1 MWYKAQIIW
10 FIILTNNGFQNM
22 WTFPRVLWG
31 WQPVYLPPAEMS
43 TGKFITARRKVQW
56 EWTFLRVVYFVN
68 MLSASEHPQK
78 CPLPKF
84 HCTVV
89 HHRLY
94 TCTFCSIRTGFK
106 SVRDRQEGGETN
118 VISKRR
124 QITYMLSEAF
134 YKWRLSLLSL
144 TLLKPVLMLQKVQ
157 VYSLRCKVADH
168 CVHILMMKTR
178 KE

>member
-1 MWYKAQIIW
+1 MGGTSSSSMSGRKHTRKERKMVSIIFVSLQSSFLWEGWTQLSFWAEVAWCFWTFNLKNHKMWYKAQIIW

-89 HHRLY
+89 HHMLY
-94 TCTFCSIRTGFK
+94 TSTFCCIRTGC
-106 SVRDRQEGGETN
+106 Q
-118 VISKRR
+118 KR
-124 QITYMLSEAF
+124 
-134 YKWRLSLLSL
+134 
-144 TLLKPVLMLQKVQ
+144 
-157 VYSLRCKVADH
+157 
-168 CVHILMMKTR
+168 
-178 KE
+178 

>member
-1 MWYKAQIIW
+1 MIRCFWGRTGTSKYRDACASKNHTMWYKAQIIW

-84 HCTVV
+84 RCTVV

-106 SVRDRQEGGETN
+106 SVRDRRQE
-118 VISKRR
+118 R
-124 QITYMLSEAF
+124 QMPFLEGV
-134 YKWRLSLLSL
+134 R
-144 TLLKPVLMLQKVQ
+144 
-157 VYSLRCKVADH
+157 
-168 CVHILMMKTR
+168 
-178 KE
+178 